1 MTRGDQ
7 TLRHPAALRA
17 FPPGGTPTTQAEV
30 RLLRFFFAA
39 DISYSPNTLA
49 PRLPS
54 AGRSTAM
61 AAMCLT
67 IGAIWSL
74 IAGGLL

>member
-1 MTRGDQ
+1 MTRDDQ
-7 TLRHPAALRA
+7 ALRHPAALRA
-17 FPPGGTPTTQAEV
+17 FPPGETPTAQVEV

-49 PRLPS
+49 PRFPS

-61 AAMCLT
+61 AAICLT
-67 IGAIWSL
+67 IGAIWLS